1 MMWVKSPLFV
11 ALICILLFLF
21 HTFPIYDLVS
31 FQPEKNTKGPGYNT
45 SMFSPKPIGLKY
57 PYGFYMVLSIF
68 GYLWI
73 VENPQ

>member
-21 HTFPIYDLVS
+21 HTFPIYDLLS
-31 FQPEKNTKGPGYNT
+31 FQPEKKTPKGQDHT

-57 PYGFYMVLSIF
+57 PYGFYMVLSIL
-68 GYLWI
+68 GYGYP